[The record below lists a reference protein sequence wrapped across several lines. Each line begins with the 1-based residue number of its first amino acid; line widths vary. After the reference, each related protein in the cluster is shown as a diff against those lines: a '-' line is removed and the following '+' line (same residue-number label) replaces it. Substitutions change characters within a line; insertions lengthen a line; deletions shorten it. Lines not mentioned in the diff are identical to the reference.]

1 MHFFFFFG
9 IHVLF
14 DPRMNP
20 TYLFEQQYPTCVLME
35 NWLNELYNIQTM
47 NCFTTMKRTH
57 KIFSN
62 DKAVRATFEEH
73 WSDILYTVPQLE
85 QSSCHCLMF
94 SHE

>member
-1 MHFFFFFG
+1 MQEIWGKRNFHNVKGKVGANSAINSYTLLRRQLDNTYAFFFFFG

-47 NCFTTMKRTH
+47 KCFTTMK
-57 KIFSN
+57 K
-62 DKAVRATFEEH
+62 
-73 WSDILYTVPQLE
+73 
-85 QSSCHCLMF
+85 
-94 SHE
+94 